1 MLKNLNIWFLSSLLV
16 SLGVLIPIV
25 TVFFSFFEET
35 SNYYQILKDTFLFEY
50 IFNSFILLICVLAL
64 TFIIGTTCA
73 YLVSFYKFPF
83 SNFFKWSLI
92 LGFAV
97 PPYIYAYSLTA
108 FFENYG
114 TAFTIL
120 INLFGEGEYNKY
132 IPKFDGLLG
141 AVLSLSFSL
150 FAYVYILSRA
160 SFLYQSQ
167 NLIDLGRSLGFSKFK
182 SLYSLI
188 LPAAR
193 PAIVAGLS
201 LVAMETL
208 AEFGAVDFFSINTLT
223 TGIYNSWITFD
234 DLAFSNRLSFFLLI
248 FIFACF
254 IIENFSR
261 RNAKYHFNSRG
272 GFKHKEKITLT
283 GKKSFFAFLFCFII
297 ENYSRKKAKYHFNSR
312 GGFKQKEKIK
322 LSGKKSF
329 FAFLFCFIIFFLSF
343 LFPLSQMLYWT
354 IKFPENLFDIDIIS
368 LTLNT
373 IYLVILSSIVLILFS
388 LLSNYGNRVSRNK
401 ILNFLSTIS
410 ISGYA
415 IPGVIL
421 AVAFITFI
429 AWFDDNVVKSLGF
442 LSIKKIFI
450 GSILGLVL
458 VYFVRFYSLA
468 FNGIKSGY
476 EKINISVDE
485 SSYLLG
491 YSKKKTFLNIHIPF
505 LRNSLLFVAILIS
518 LEIIRELP
526 ITLILRPFNFETFA
540 TTAYISASEDL
551 LEAAAVPSLFL
562 ILIATLF
569 IMFTSKYILRENER

>member
-1 MLKNLNIWFLSSLLV
+1 MRINFWYISSLFISIFV
-16 SLGVLIPIV
+16 IIPIL
-25 TVFFSFFEET
+25 TVFLSFFEST
-35 SNYYQILKDTFLFEY
+35 SNYYEILKDTFLFEY
-50 IFNSFILLICVLAL
+50 ISNSIILLISVLLL
-64 TFIIGTTCA
+64 TFLIGTGTA
-73 YLVSFYKFPF
+73 YLVSFYEFPL
-83 SNFFKWSLI
+83 SNFFKWALI
-92 LGFAV
+92 LSFAV

-114 TAFTIL
+114 TAYSIL
-120 INLFGEGEYNKY
+120 KNLFGDKNYNLY
-132 IPKFDGLLG
+132 IPKFDGMIG
-141 AVLSLSFSL
+141 VILSLSFSL
-150 FAYVYILSRA
+150 FAYVYILARA

-167 NLIDLGRSLGFSKFK
+167 NFIELGKNLGFTNFK
-182 SLYSLI
+182 TLYSII

-234 DLAFSNRLSFFLLI
+234 DLAFANQLSFFLLL
-248 FIFACF
+248 FIFALF
-254 IIENFSR
+254 ILENLSR
-261 RNAKYHFNSRG
+261 N
-272 GFKHKEKITLT
+272 
-283 GKKSFFAFLFCFII
+283 
-297 ENYSRKKAKYHFNSR
+297 KAKYHFNSK
-312 GGFKQKEKIK
+312 GGFKQKQK
-322 LSGKKSF
+322 LQLKGTKSIA
-329 FAFLFCFIIFFLSF
+329 AFLFCFLVFFLSF

-354 IKFPENLFDIDIIS
+354 IKFPENLFDLQIINLLS
-368 LTLNT
+368 NTL
-373 IYLVILSSIVLILFS
+373 YLVILSSFVLIMFS
-388 LLSNYGNRVSRNK
+388 LISNYGNRVTKNK
-401 ILNFLSTIS
+401 TLNILSTLS

-429 AWFDDNVVKSLGF
+429 AWFDESVVKNLGLF
-442 LSIKKIFI
+442 SIKKIFI

-491 YSKKKTFLNIHIPF
+491 YSKRKTFMNIHIPF
-505 LRNSLLFVAILIS
+505 LRNSLLFVCILIS

-562 ILIATLF
+562 ILIATSF
-569 IMFTSKYILRENER
+569 IIITSKYILRDNNE

>member
-1 MLKNLNIWFLSSLLV
+1 MFKILNIWFIASLLV
-16 SLGVLIPIV
+16 SIAVLIPIL

-35 SNYYQILKDTFLFEY
+35 TNYYKILKDTFLFEY
-50 IFNSFILLICVLAL
+50 IFNSLVLLISVLTL
-64 TFIIGTTCA
+64 TFLIGTISA

-83 SNFFKWSLI
+83 SNFFKWALI
-92 LGFAV
+92 LSFAV

-120 INLFGEGEYNKY
+120 TNLFGEANYNKN
-132 IPKFDGLLG
+132 IPKLDGLFG
-141 AVLSLSFSL
+141 AILSLSFSL
-150 FAYVYILSRA
+150 YAYVYILSRA

-167 NLIDLGRSLGFSKFK
+167 NLIDLGRSLGFSKLK
-182 SLYSLI
+182 SLFSLI
-188 LPAAR
+188 LPSAR

-223 TGIYNSWITFD
+223 TGIYNSWIAFD
-234 DLAFSNRLSFFLLI
+234 DLAFSNQLSFFLLV
-248 FIFACF
+248 FIFVLF
-254 IIENFSR
+254 IIEN
-261 RNAKYHFNSRG
+261 
-272 GFKHKEKITLT
+272 L
-283 GKKSFFAFLFCFII
+283 
-297 ENYSRKKAKYHFNSR
+297 SRKKAKYHLNSR
-312 GGFKQKEKIK
+312 GGFKQKEKIQ
-322 LSGKKSF
+322 LSGKKSYL
-329 FAFLFCFIIFFLSF
+329 AFLFCFLIFFLSF

-354 IKFPENLFDIDIIS
+354 LKFPENLFELEITNLTINTLYLVVLSS
-368 LTLNT
+368 LTL
-373 IYLVILSSIVLILFS
+373 IIFS
-388 LLSNYGNRVSRNK
+388 LISNYGNRVSKNK
-401 ILNFLSTIS
+401 TLNILSTLS

-421 AVAFITFI
+421 ALAFITFV
-429 AWFDDNVVKSLGF
+429 AWFDENFVKSLGF

-450 GSILGLVL
+450 GSVLGLII
-458 VYFVRFYSLA
+458 VYFIRFYSLA

-476 EKINISVDE
+476 EKINIAVDE

-491 YSKKKTFLNIHIPF
+491 YSKQKTFTNIHIPY
-505 LRNSLLFVAILIS
+505 LRNSLLFVSILIS

-551 LEAAAVPSLFL
+551 LEAAAVPALFL
-562 ILIATLF
+562 ILIATMF
-569 IMFTSKYILRENER
+569 IMITSKYILKENE

>member
-1 MLKNLNIWFLSSLLV
+1 MSKNLNVWFFLSLIISLF
-16 SLGVLIPIV
+16 VLIPII
-25 TVFFSFFEET
+25 TVFSSFFDET
-35 SNYYQILKDTFLFEY
+35 SNYYEILKDTFLIEY
-50 IFNSFILLICVLAL
+50 IINSSILLFFVLLL
-64 TFIIGTTCA
+64 TFLLGTGTA
-73 YLVSFYKFPF
+73 YLVSFYNFPL
-83 SNFFKWSLI
+83 SNFFKWALI
-92 LGFAV
+92 LSFAV

-114 TAFTIL
+114 TAYTIL
-120 INLFGEGEYNKY
+120 KSLFGVNNYNQN
-132 IPKFDGLLG
+132 IPKFDGMFG
-141 AVLSLSFSL
+141 AILSITFSL
-150 FAYVYILSRA
+150 YAYVYILARA

-167 NLIDLGRSLGFSKFK
+167 NLIELGKNLGFTKFK
-182 SLYSLI
+182 SFYKII

-223 TGIYNSWITFD
+223 TGIYNSWIAFD
-234 DLAFSNRLSFFLLI
+234 DLAFANRLSFFLLI
-248 FIFACF
+248 FIFALF

-261 RNAKYHFNSRG
+261 KNAKYHFNN
-272 GFKHKEKITLT
+272 K
-283 GKKSFFAFLFCFII
+283 
-297 ENYSRKKAKYHFNSR
+297 
-312 GGFKQKEKIK
+312 GGFKQKEKFK
-322 LSGKKSF
+322 LSGSKSF
-329 FAFLFCFIIFFLSF
+329 FAFIFCFFVFFMSF

-354 IKFPENLFDIDIIS
+354 LKFPENFFDLQVFD
-368 LTLNT
+368 LLMNTL
-373 IYLVILSSIVLILFS
+373 YLVILSSFILIIFS
-388 LLSNYGNRVSRNK
+388 LVSNYGNRVSNNR
-401 ILNFLSTIS
+401 ILNIFSTLS

-421 AVAFITFI
+421 AIAFISFI
-429 AWFDDNVVKSLGF
+429 AWFDDSVVKSLG
-442 LSIKKIFI
+442 LYSIKKIFI
-450 GSILGLVL
+450 GSILGLVM
-458 VYFVRFYSLA
+458 VYFIRFYSLA

-491 YSKKKTFLNIHIPF
+491 YSKRKTFMNIHVPF
-505 LRNSLLFVAILIS
+505 LRNSLLFIAILIS

-562 ILIATLF
+562 ILIAALF
-569 IMFTSKYILRENER
+569 IIITSKYILRDNDK

>member
-1 MLKNLNIWFLSSLLV
+1 MLKKFNIWLISSLIV
-16 SLGVLIPIV
+16 SIGVLIPIV
-25 TVFFSFFEET
+25 TVFFSFFEDT
-35 SNYYQILKDTFLFEY
+35 SNYYEILKNTFLLEY
-50 IFNSFILLICVLAL
+50 IFNSFTLLISVLIL
-64 TFIIGTTCA
+64 TFLIGTTCA
-73 YLVSFYKFPF
+73 YLVSFYKFF
-83 SNFFKWSLI
+83 LSDFFKWALI
-92 LGFAV
+92 LSFAV

-120 INLFGEGEYNKY
+120 TNLLGEGEYNKH
-132 IPKFDGLLG
+132 IPKFDGRLG
-141 AVLSLSFSL
+141 AILSLSFSL
-150 FAYVYILSRA
+150 FAYVYILTRA

-188 LPAAR
+188 IPAAR

-261 RNAKYHFNSRG
+261 
-272 GFKHKEKITLT
+272 
-283 GKKSFFAFLFCFII
+283 
-297 ENYSRKKAKYHFNSR
+297 KKAKYHFNSK
-312 GGFKQKEKIK
+312 GGFKQKEKIN
-322 LSGKKSF
+322 LSGKNSF
-329 FAFLFCFIIFFLSF
+329 LAFIFCFFIFFLSF

-354 IKFPENLFDIDIIS
+354 IKFPENLYDIDIMS

-373 IYLVILSSIVLILFS
+373 LYLVLLSSAVLIIFS
-388 LLSNYGNRVSRNK
+388 LISNYGNRVSKNK

-421 AVAFITFI
+421 AVAFITFV
-429 AWFDDNVVKSLGF
+429 AWFDNNIIKALGF
-442 LSIKKIFI
+442 LSIKKVFI
-450 GSILGLVL
+450 GSVLGLVL

-491 YSKKKTFLNIHIPF
+491 YSKKKTFLNIHMPL

-518 LEIIRELP
+518 IEIVRELP

-562 ILIATLF
+562 ILIAAIF
-569 IMFTSKYILRENER
+569 IMFTSKYILREK

>member
-1 MLKNLNIWFLSSLLV
+1 MFKNLNIWFVSSLLV
-16 SLGVLIPIV
+16 SVGVLIPII
-25 TVFFSFFEET
+25 TVFFSFFEST
-35 SNYYQILKDTFLFEY
+35 SNYYEILKNTFLLEY
-50 IFNSFILLICVLAL
+50 ILNSAVLLISVLIL
-64 TFIIGTTCA
+64 TFLIGTISA

-83 SNFFKWSLI
+83 SDFFKWGLI
-92 LGFAV
+92 LSFAV

-120 INLFGEGEYNKY
+120 TNLFGEGEYNKA
-132 IPKFDGLLG
+132 IPKFDGLFG

-182 SLYSLI
+182 SLYTLI

-223 TGIYNSWITFD
+223 TGIYNSWIAFD
-234 DLAFSNRLSFFLLI
+234 DLAFSNRLSFFLLL
-248 FIFACF
+248 FIFALF
-254 IIENFSR
+254 IIEN
-261 RNAKYHFNSRG
+261 
-272 GFKHKEKITLT
+272 L
-283 GKKSFFAFLFCFII
+283 
-297 ENYSRKKAKYHFNSR
+297 SRKKAKYHFNSK
-312 GGFKQKEKIK
+312 GGFKQKEKIN

-329 FAFLFCFIIFFLSF
+329 FAFLFCSSIFFLSF

-354 IKFPENLFDIDIIS
+354 IKFPENFFDIDIIS

-373 IYLVILSSIVLILFS
+373 IYLVILSSFVLILFS
-388 LLSNYGNRVSRNK
+388 LVSNYGNRVSKNK
-401 ILNFLSTIS
+401 ILNILSTLS

-429 AWFDDNVVKSLGF
+429 AWFDENIVKTMGF
-442 LSIKKIFI
+442 LSIKKVFI

-476 EKINISVDE
+476 EKINMSVDE

-491 YSKKKTFLNIHIPF
+491 YSKKKTFMNIHIPF
-505 LRNSLLFVAILIS
+505 LRNSLLFVVILIS

-551 LEAAAVPSLFL
+551 LEAAAVPALFL
-562 ILIATLF
+562 ILIATIF
-569 IMFTSKYILRENER
+569 IMLTSKYILRENEK

>member
-1 MLKNLNIWFLSSLLV
+1 MKFNSWYLSSFLI
-16 SLGVLIPIV
+16 SFIVLIPIA
-25 TVFFSFFEET
+25 TVFASFFENT
-35 SNYYQILKDTFLFEY
+35 TDYYEILKDTFLMEY
-50 IFNSFILLICVLAL
+50 ILNSFILLISVLGL
-64 TFIIGTTCA
+64 TFILGTGSA
-73 YLVSFYKFPF
+73 YLVSFYKFPG
-83 SNFFKWSLI
+83 SNFFKWALI
-92 LGFAV
+92 LSFAV

-120 INLFGEGEYNKY
+120 KNLFGEGNYNKN
-132 IPKFDGLLG
+132 IPKFDGMFG
-141 AVLSLSFSL
+141 AILSISFSL
-150 FAYVYILSRA
+150 YAYVYILARA

-167 NLIDLGRSLGFSKFK
+167 NLIDLGKNLGFSKFTSFYK
-182 SLYSLI
+182 II

-234 DLAFSNRLSFFLLI
+234 DLAFANRISFFLLL
-248 FIFACF
+248 FIFSMF
-254 IIENFSR
+254 ILENLSR
-261 RNAKYHFNSRG
+261 R
-272 GFKHKEKITLT
+272 
-283 GKKSFFAFLFCFII
+283 
-297 ENYSRKKAKYHFNSR
+297 KAKYHFNSK
-312 GGFKQKEKIK
+312 GGFKQKEKTK
-322 LSGKKSF
+322 LSGKKAILSF
-329 FAFLFCFIIFFLSF
+329 IFCFFIFFCSF

-354 IKFPENLFDIDIIS
+354 IKFPENLFDLQIVD

-373 IYLVILSSIVLILFS
+373 LYLVVLPSLVLIIFS
-388 LLSNYGNRVSRNK
+388 LISNYGNRVSNK
-401 ILNFLSTIS
+401 KTLNILSTLS

-421 AVAFITFI
+421 AIAFITFV
-429 AWFDDNVVKSLGF
+429 AWFDNSIIKLLGF
-442 LSIKKIFI
+442 DSIKKVFI

-458 VYFVRFYSLA
+458 VYFIRFYSLA

-485 SSYLLG
+485 SAYLLG
-491 YSKKKTFLNIHIPF
+491 YSKGKTFMNIHIPF
-505 LRNSLLFVAILIS
+505 LRNSLLFIIILIS

-562 ILIATLF
+562 ILIASLF
-569 IMFTSKYILRENER
+569 IIVTSKYILRDRYE

>member
-1 MLKNLNIWFLSSLLV
+1 MYSRKINFWFLSSLLISIV
-16 SLGVLIPIV
+16 VAIPII
-25 TVFFSFFEET
+25 TVFTSFFEDT

-50 IFNSFILLICVLAL
+50 IFNSFTLLVCVLIL
-64 TFIIGTTCA
+64 TFVLGISSA
-73 YLVSFYKFPF
+73 YLVSFYTFPF
-83 SNFFKWSLI
+83 SNFFKWALI
-92 LGFAV
+92 LSFAV

-114 TAFTIL
+114 TLYSIL
-120 INLFGEGEYNKY
+120 KNLFGTGDYNQH
-132 IPKFDGLLG
+132 IPKFDGFIG

-167 NLIDLGRSLGFSKFK
+167 NLIDLGRSLGFSKLK
-182 SLYSLI
+182 SFYSLI

-193 PAIVAGLS
+193 PAIVTGLS

-234 DLAFSNRLSFFLLI
+234 DLAFSNRISFFLLI
-248 FIFACF
+248 FIFALF
-254 IIENFSR
+254 ILEN
-261 RNAKYHFNSRG
+261 
-272 GFKHKEKITLT
+272 L
-283 GKKSFFAFLFCFII
+283 
-297 ENYSRKKAKYHFNSR
+297 SRKKARYHSNTK
-312 GGFKQKEKIK
+312 GGFKQKEKIQ
-322 LSGKKSF
+322 LSGIKAFNAF
-329 FAFLFCFIIFFLSF
+329 FICLIIFFLSF

-354 IKFPENLFDIDIIS
+354 IKFPENLFDLKILT

-373 IYLVILSSIVLILFS
+373 IYLVFLSSLVLILFS
-388 LLSNYGNRVSRNK
+388 LISNYGNRVSKNK
-401 ILNFLSTIS
+401 FLNILSTLS

-429 AWFDDNVVKSLGF
+429 AWFDENIIQALGF

-491 YSKKKTFLNIHIPF
+491 YSKQKTFMNIHIPY
-505 LRNSLLFVAILIS
+505 LRNSLLFVIILIS

-551 LEAAAVPSLFL
+551 LEAAAAPALFL
-562 ILIATLF
+562 ILIATTC
-569 IMFTSKYILRENER
+569 IIISSKYILRENE

>member
-1 MLKNLNIWFLSSLLV
+1 MLKNFNVWFFLSLTISLF
-16 SLGVLIPIV
+16 VLIPII
-25 TVFFSFFEET
+25 TVFSSFFENT
-35 SNYYQILKDTFLFEY
+35 SDYYQILKETFLIEY
-50 IFNSFILLICVLAL
+50 ILNSTILLFFVLL
-64 TFIIGTTCA
+64 FTFLLGTGTA
-73 YLVSFYKFPF
+73 YLVSFYNFPL
-83 SNFFKWSLI
+83 SNFFKWALI
-92 LGFAV
+92 LSFAV

-114 TAFTIL
+114 TAYTIL
-120 INLFGEGEYNKY
+120 KNLFGDNNYNQN
-132 IPKFDGLLG
+132 IPKFDGMFG
-141 AVLSLSFSL
+141 AILSITFSL
-150 FAYVYILSRA
+150 YAYVFILARA

-167 NLIDLGRSLGFSKFK
+167 NLIELGKNLGFTKFK
-182 SLYSLI
+182 SFYKII

-223 TGIYNSWITFD
+223 TGIYNSWIAFD
-234 DLAFSNRLSFFLLI
+234 DLAFANRLSFFLLL
-248 FIFACF
+248 FIFTLF

-261 RNAKYHFNSRG
+261 KNAKYHFNN
-272 GFKHKEKITLT
+272 K
-283 GKKSFFAFLFCFII
+283 
-297 ENYSRKKAKYHFNSR
+297 
-312 GGFKQKEKIK
+312 GGFKQKEKIILLGSK
-322 LSGKKSF
+322 
-329 FAFLFCFIIFFLSF
+329 AFLAFIFCFFVFFMSF
-343 LFPLSQMLYWT
+343 LFPLGQMLYWT
-354 IKFPENLFDIDIIS
+354 IKFPENFFDLQVFNLLIN
-368 LTLNT
+368 TLH
-373 IYLVILSSIVLILFS
+373 LVVLSSLVLIIFS
-388 LLSNYGNRVSRNK
+388 LVSNYGNRVSNNK
-401 ILNFLSTIS
+401 ILNIFSTLS

-421 AVAFITFI
+421 AIAFISFI
-429 AWFDDNVVKSLGF
+429 AWFDESIVKSFGLF
-442 LSIKKIFI
+442 SIKKIFI

-458 VYFVRFYSLA
+458 VYFIRFYSLA

-491 YSKKKTFLNIHIPF
+491 YSKRKTFMNIHIPF
-505 LRNSLLFVAILIS
+505 LRNSLLFIAILIS

-562 ILIATLF
+562 ILIAALF
-569 IMFTSKYILRENER
+569 IIITSKYILRDNDK

>member
-1 MLKNLNIWFLSSLLV
+1 MVKNFNIWFLSSLLI
-16 SLGVLIPIV
+16 SIGVLIPII

-35 SNYYQILKDTFLFEY
+35 SNYYQILKDTFLYEY
-50 IFNSFILLICVLAL
+50 IFNSFALLFCVLIL
-64 TFIIGTTCA
+64 TFIIGTASA
-73 YLVSFYKFPF
+73 YLVSFYKFPL
-83 SNFFKWSLI
+83 SDFFKWGLI
-92 LGFAV
+92 LSFAV

-120 INLFGEGEYNKY
+120 TNLFGEGEYNKH

-150 FAYVYILSRA
+150 YAYVYILSRA

-254 IIENFSR
+254 IIEN
-261 RNAKYHFNSRG
+261 
-272 GFKHKEKITLT
+272 
-283 GKKSFFAFLFCFII
+283 
-297 ENYSRKKAKYHFNSR
+297 YSRKKAKYHFNSR

-322 LSGKKSF
+322 LTGKKSF
-329 FAFLFCFIIFFLSF
+329 FAFLFCFIIFLLSF

-354 IKFPENLFDIDIIS
+354 IKFPENLFDIDVIS

-373 IYLVILSSIVLILFS
+373 IYLVLLSSLVLILFS
-388 LLSNYGNRVSRNK
+388 LISNYGNRVSRNK

-429 AWFDDNVVKSLGF
+429 AWFDENIVKTLGF

-450 GSILGLVL
+450 GSVLGLVL

-491 YSKKKTFLNIHIPF
+491 YSKQKTFLNIHVPF

-562 ILIATLF
+562 ILIATIF
-569 IMFTSKYILRENER
+569 IIFTSKYILRENEK

>member
-1 MLKNLNIWFLSSLLV
+1 MKFNSWYLSSFLI
-16 SLGVLIPIV
+16 SFFVLIPII
-25 TVFFSFFEET
+25 TVFTSFFEST
-35 SNYYQILKDTFLFEY
+35 SNYYEILKNTFLIEY
-50 IFNSFILLICVLAL
+50 IFNSVALLISVLIL
-64 TFIIGTTCA
+64 TFILGTGTA
-73 YLVSFYKFPF
+73 YLVSFYKFPG
-83 SNFFKWSLI
+83 SNFFKWALI
-92 LGFAV
+92 LSFAV

-120 INLFGEGEYNKY
+120 KSLFGDANYNKS
-132 IPKFDGLLG
+132 IPKFDGMFG
-141 AVLSLSFSL
+141 AIISISFSL
-150 FAYVYILSRA
+150 FAYVYILARA

-167 NLIDLGRSLGFSKFK
+167 NLIDLGKNLGFSKFK
-182 SLYSLI
+182 SFYKII

-234 DLAFSNRLSFFLLI
+234 DLAFANRISFFLLL
-248 FIFACF
+248 FIFSLF
-254 IIENFSR
+254 VLENLSR
-261 RNAKYHFNSRG
+261 R
-272 GFKHKEKITLT
+272 
-283 GKKSFFAFLFCFII
+283 
-297 ENYSRKKAKYHFNSR
+297 KAKYHFNAR
-312 GGFKQKEKIK
+312 GGFKQKEKFK
-322 LSGKKSF
+322 LTGNKSF
-329 FAFLFCFIIFFLSF
+329 LAFIFCFFVFFVSF

-354 IKFPENLFDIDIIS
+354 LKFPENLFDLQIID
-368 LTLNT
+368 LLLNT
-373 IYLVILSSIVLILFS
+373 LYLVFLSSLVLILFS
-388 LLSNYGNRVSRNK
+388 LISNYGNRVSNNK
-401 ILNFLSTIS
+401 TLNILSTLS

-421 AVAFITFI
+421 AIAFITFI
-429 AWFDDNVVKSLGF
+429 AWFDENIIKSLGF
-442 LSIKKIFI
+442 LSIKKLFI

-485 SSYLLG
+485 SAYLLG
-491 YSKKKTFLNIHIPF
+491 FSKRKTFINIHIPF
-505 LRNSLLFVAILIS
+505 LRNSLLFIIILIS
-518 LEIIRELP
+518 LEIVRELP

-562 ILIATLF
+562 ILIASFF
-569 IMFTSKYILRENER
+569 IIITSKYILRESND